1 MSVTATICVL
11 KPAGKKKRLNINHLI
26 TPKLSILL
34 CMLLDAL
41 HCLYLALVIHGI
53 LCPGANDIIEGLGG
67 HSEVWPDH

>member
-34 CMLLDAL
+34 F
-41 HCLYLALVIHGI
+41 IHGI